1 VWLSLV
7 DKGSYAES
15 WKTAASGFRKAV
27 PQEKWEALVSA
38 ARTPFGKIKQRS
50 LGSATRAK
58 SLPGAPDGEYVVFD
72 YSSSFEQKSAANE
85 RVTTV
90 KDTDGVWRVVG
101 YFVK

>member
-1 VWLSLV
+1 
-7 DKGSYAES
+7 
-15 WKTAASGFRKAV
+15 
-27 PQEKWEALVSA
+27 
-38 ARTPFGKIKQRS
+38 
-50 LGSATRAK
+50 
-58 SLPGAPDGEYVVFD
+58 LPGAPDGEYVVFD